1 MITPINSHIQRPFNS
16 PLECG
21 LRMLFILAAK
31 SKQGADLQRLVSY
44 DYLLVHSGDVDGGP
58 PSLHPDVPFRGN
70 ELLVKRDL
78 IEAGLNQMFAR
89 ELLKKSF
96 TNYGIIYASSELTAA
111 FINLLSS
118 DYSNAIRGRSLW
130 VINEFGHFNDTEL
143 NNYMSVNVGRWG
155 TEFPRFTAARELEL

>member
-1 MITPINSHIQRPFNS
+1 MITPINSHIPRPFNS
-16 PLECG
+16 PFECG
-21 LRMLFILAAK
+21 LRMLFILAAT
-31 SKQGADLQRLVSY
+31 SKQSADLQRLASY

-89 ELLKKSF
+89 ELLKKAF
-96 TNYGIIYASSELTAA
+96 TNDGIIYASNELTTA
-111 FINLLSS
+111 FISLLTT
-118 DYSNAIRGRSLW
+118 DYSNAIRERSFW
-130 VINEFGHFNDTEL
+130 VINKFEHFSNAEL
-143 NNYMSVNVGRWG
+143 SNYMSINVGRWG